1 MPKVPTSR
9 SRLLRAMPLLP
20 LLAGCQHI
28 LTSPAAQC
36 SALIPEDWR
45 KPVPPTPLPD
55 LQNVGDALN
64 AFVAQTAQ
72 LDKANGRTKDT
83 IFIVENCEKMI
94 NKARPGGR

>member
-1 MPKVPTSR
+1 M
-9 SRLLRAMPLLP
+9 
-20 LLAGCQHI
+20 
-28 LTSPAAQC
+28 
-36 SALIPEDWR
+36 
-45 KPVPPTPLPD
+45 PPTPLPD